1 MHCFEIGLMNSTK
14 FVFLLFPHN
23 TGGHFVIWSLYFLSG
38 QTQYLIGDNQIID
51 CVVNPDT
58 TAKNFH
64 QQKVLM
70 SWGFED
76 TKQKYSK
83 AVNSN
88 SELPV
93 VCFYVNLM
101 PTYQALQKLFAITMA
116 EATDA
121 QHQLAI
127 DYIFEDT
134 KKLVDWVQQHD
145 NLLLVQVEY
154 QSTDQLNAIYNDRH
168 PLDFNG
174 AGVDS
179 IDASWETYKETFFTG
194 IDDKFNDTTWDNREK
209 LALIF
214 YDYTPHSQLLYNSA
228 INKKLPHLWYT
239 TDDIWNDL
247 FSVATEILH
256 FIDISISSTQIS
268 QWQSIYTVWR
278 LKHDQ
283 YFSRHFDRIINA
295 IVHNEYMSLE
305 RFNLDFYKEVIIQNA
320 LLYKHNLN
328 LKNWQLEKFPT
339 NTQDLHKLLEPNIHQ
354 LIKKD

>member
-1 MHCFEIGLMNSTK
+1 MHCFVIGQMNSTK

-38 QTQYLIGDNQIID
+38 QTQCLVDDNQIID

-64 QQKVLM
+64 QQKVLL
-70 SWGFED
+70 SWGFEE
-76 TKQKYSK
+76 TKQKYSE
-83 AVNSN
+83 AVNFN

-93 VCFYVNLM
+93 VCFYVNGM
-101 PTYQALQKLFAITMA
+101 STTQALQELFAITIA
-116 EATDA
+116 EATTA
-121 QHQLAI
+121 QQQLAI
-127 DYIFEDT
+127 DYMFEDR
-134 KKLVDWVQQHD
+134 KKLVDWIQQHD
-145 NLLLVQVEY
+145 LPLVQVEY
-154 QSTDQLNAIYNDRH
+154 QSTDQLNDIYNDRY
-168 PLDFNG
+168 PIDLNG

-179 IDASWETYKETFFTG
+179 IDAKWETYKETFFTG
-194 IDDKFNDTTWDNREK
+194 MDDKFNDTTWDNREK
-209 LALIF
+209 LALMF

-228 INKKLPHLWYT
+228 INKKLPHLLYT
-239 TDDIWNDL
+239 TDDVWNDL
-247 FSVATEILH
+247 FSVVTEILH

-268 QWQSIYTVWR
+268 QWQLIYNVWR

-295 IVHNEYMSLE
+295 IVHNEYLSLE

-328 LKNWQLEKFPT
+328 LKNWQLEKFPA

>member
-1 MHCFEIGLMNSTK
+1 MHCFEIGQMNSTK
-14 FVFLLFPHN
+14 FVFLFFPHN
-23 TGGHFVIWSLYFLSG
+23 SGGHFVIWSLYFLSG
-38 QTQYLIGDNQIID
+38 QTQYLIDDNQIID

-70 SWGFED
+70 SWGFEE
-76 TKQKYSK
+76 TKQKYSE
-83 AVNSN
+83 ALNFNSG
-88 SELPV
+88 LPV
-93 VCFYVNLM
+93 VFFYVNLM
-101 PTYQALQKLFAITMA
+101 PTNQALQKLFAITMA

-154 QSTDQLNAIYNDRH
+154 QPTDHLNAIYNDRH

-194 IDDKFNDTTWDNREK
+194 IDDKFNNTTWDNREK

-214 YDYTPHSQLLYNSA
+214 YDYTPHNQLLYNSA
-228 INKKLPHLWYT
+228 IDKKLPHLWYT
-239 TDDIWNDL
+239 TDDVWNDL

-268 QWQSIYTVWR
+268 QWQSIYNVWR

-295 IVHNEYMSLE
+295 IVHNEYLSLE

-320 LLYKHNLN
+320 LLYRHNLN
-328 LKNWQLEKFPT
+328 LKNWQLEKFPA

-354 LIKKD
+354 LVKKD